1 MPEASGIPITPK
13 PINRSSPPDGIS
25 AADSSF
31 AAKVL
36 RDVMVTAPCS
46 PCTGHSFLYVPSG
59 KGDSLGPGDNLFHHL
74 GCPDDADAFC
84 QLVFGDTPRLGTGA
98 AEPHFALVGNELGHE
113 IAELRQTRR
122 LDALGTTLAIRR
134 RNSCA
139 RPSAQPIAPASKTC
153 TVCSPV
159 MSRGGS

>member
-84 QLVFGDTPRLGTGA
+84 QLVFGDTPRLA
-98 AEPHFALVGNELGHE
+98 PAPPDPHFPLLATHPGHDIPAL
-113 IAELRQTRR
+113 
-122 LDALGTTLAIRR
+122 
-134 RNSCA
+134 
-139 RPSAQPIAPASKTC
+139 
-153 TVCSPV
+153 
-159 MSRGGS
+159 

>member
-74 GCPDDADAFC
+74 GDRKSTRLNSSHQIISYAVFC
-84 QLVFGDTPRLGTGA
+84 LKKKNTHPLM
-98 AEPHFALVGNELGHE
+98 
-113 IAELRQTRR
+113 LRHHT
-122 LDALGTTLAIRR
+122 
-134 RNSCA
+134 
-139 RPSAQPIAPASKTC
+139 
-153 TVCSPV
+153 
-159 MSRGGS
+159 